1 MGKGGG
7 IGGVVGGVVNGGIGA
22 MTGGAWTP
30 DGRGWTQGN
39 DVGSALG
46 YSYSGGLYDRM
57 GDKMDAQSL
66 INSIPNIARPDYPG
80 YQSVLDNNN
89 NLPAQFQ
96 LNANTQG
103 LDKLKA
109 EAMGTGPT
117 PWAASQIN
125 QINANKGNMI
135 AANGMQAQANNRQA
149 SSAVAQQGGLSS
161 AAQKRIQEQSN
172 RSKLFAN
179 QAASRQATQN
189 TQNVMTADAQQ
200 KDQNLA
206 ALPQMQLEAMNPQ
219 MTNIQNTLTQKSAR
233 DTADLERYKTEVSSW
248 ASANTAK
255 AIEKSGSG
263 KK

>member
-22 MTGGAWTP
+22 VTGGAWTP

-46 YSYSGGLYDRM
+46 YSFSGGLVDRM

-66 INSIPNIARPDYPG
+66 MRSIPNIARPNYPG
-80 YQSVLDNNN
+80 YQSILDNNN
-89 NLPAQFQ
+89 NLPSQFQ
-96 LNANTQG
+96 INPNMDALN
-103 LDKLKA
+103 KLKGETMSGA
-109 EAMGTGPT
+109 PS
-117 PWAASQIN
+117 PWAAAQMN
-125 QINANKGNMI
+125 QINAQKGNTI
-135 AANGMQAQANNRQA
+135 AANGIQAQTNMRQA
-149 SSAVAQQGGLSS
+149 NSALASTTGLSG
-161 AAQKRIQEQSN
+161 AAQKRIQEQAQK
-172 RSKLFAN
+172 SKMLAN
-179 QAASRQATQN
+179 QAAARQATQN
-189 TQNVMTADAQQ
+189 TSNVMTADAQQ
-200 KDQNLA
+200 KDTNLA
-206 ALPQMQLEAMNPQ
+206 ALPQMQLTALNPQ
-219 MTNIQNTLTQKSAR
+219 MTNVQNTLTQKSAR